1 VPDPLGVAVGYKL
14 SAIGKK
20 GKLLAHSLWPTAYS
34 SLVAIP
40 AEGCGNDLAVAV
52 GRGGGSTQV
61 PLALVRH
68 AGSQMASARLAML
81 GLSRGG
87 QPEPFLGSLV
97 SLLLWH
103 GITPFRIAL
112 FGEQ

>member
-1 VPDPLGVAVGYKL
+1 M
-14 SAIGKK
+14 
-20 GKLLAHSLWPTAYS
+20 AYS
-34 SLVAIP
+34 SLVAIS

-68 AGSQMASARLAML
+68 AGGQVAGAGLAVL
-81 GLSRGG
+81 GLARGG
-87 QPEPFLGSLV
+87 QSEPFLGSLV

-103 GITPFRIAL
+103 GTRRQIAV